1 MKKKILDQTVS
12 FVLMAGGSAVAGL
25 AYCMFLIPY
34 QINPG
39 GLAGVAMLLNFLLGT
54 PVGLMTILMNV
65 PLFAV
70 GIRLFGASYGLKSV
84 FGMVLF
90 SLMIDFFT
98 YLVPLPAATSNL
110 LLASIFG
117 GILLGIGVG
126 MVFRGGGSTGGV
138 DIIGQIVSHYTNL
151 STGTAIL
158 LADGTIIAAAGL
170 VLGNLELVLYALVN
184 VYLQTQAIDLVLEG
198 MSYTRALFVVSDAA
212 EKVSRA
218 ITGKMKRGA
227 TLLHAT
233 GAYTEQRKDVVFSV
247 MSKREVC
254 RARNLVREIDPQAF
268 VIITDVYEVLGEGF
282 HPRGAELP
290 TAQ

>member
-1 MKKKILDQTVS
+1 M
-12 FVLMAGGSAVAGL
+12 VLVGSGSAVAGL
-25 AYCMFLIPY
+25 AYCMFLIPH

-39 GLAGVAMLLNFLLGT
+39 GLTGVAMLLNFLLGT

-65 PLFAV
+65 PLFV
-70 GIRLFGASYGLKSV
+70 LGIRLFGASYGIKSV

-98 YLVPLPAATSNL
+98 YLVPLPVATGNL

-117 GILLGIGVG
+117 GLLLGIGVG
-126 MVFRGGGSTGGV
+126 LVFRGGGSTGGV
-138 DIIGQIVSHYTNL
+138 DIIGQIVSHYSNL

-158 LADGTIIAAAGL
+158 LADGTIITMAGL
-170 VLGNLELVLYALVN
+170 VLGSLELVLYALVN

-198 MSYTRALFVVSDAA
+198 ISYTRALFVVSDSA
-212 EKVSRA
+212 EKISRA

-254 RARNLVREIDPQAF
+254 RARTLVREIDPRAF

-282 HPRGAELP
+282 RPRSAELP
-290 TAQ
+290 GAQ